1 MMSMNNQ
8 DNSACVTSNNTS
20 AYNNNVFSLSNSNV
34 NPINLGSNSNIIGAS
49 NNGNRQDYSIMD
61 ASSSCSYSADG
72 SGLGHLS
79 DTHKEMVQKFYNNI
93 KMITNNNSTPATNNH
108 IPTQTNKPNNPV
120 TRTNPT
126 QNNNSN
132 TNYKI

>member
-1 MMSMNNQ
+1 
-8 DNSACVTSNNTS
+8 
-20 AYNNNVFSLSNSNV
+20 
-34 NPINLGSNSNIIGAS
+34 
-49 NNGNRQDYSIMD
+49 MD

-120 TRTNPT
+120 TSTNPT